1 MESVLSLGRP
11 IVCFEMG
18 KNASQARL
26 TELAAF
32 KSPLGETVPQM
43 DVAQKRAIK
52 AANRAHL
59 RAEVGAAIRRELKV
73 IVNPLGVLQDE
84 NFAKKAAQYRAWKA
98 TAHIED
104 PTERKK
110 QIENMTKELMADLN
124 PAAITQQVF
133 ATYYSEY
140 TSYLRK
146 GKVSRLRGLLFI
158 YDLTSDFR
166 ASSLCKKPK
175 GDIYRKYQ
183 QALTDKAH
191 AGLIRLILK
200 KARADGTLAQIE
212 REEAAERREKK
223 AKKTKQKEKN
233 GMISSPLWEREV
245 KPVRA
250 NNMTFLLRNN
260 QSKLTA

>member
-1 MESVLSLGRP
+1 MESVLSLARP
-11 IVCFEMG
+11 ITCFEMG
-18 KNASQARL
+18 KNTSLAGP
-26 TELAAF
+26 TEVGGY
-32 KSPLGETVPQM
+32 KQPLGEAVFKN
-43 DVAQKRAIK
+43 DVAQKRAMK

-59 RAEVGAAIRRELKV
+59 RAEIGAAIRREVKV
-73 IVNPLGVLQDE
+73 MFNPLGVLQDE
-84 NFAKKAAQYRAWKA
+84 NFAGRAAQYRARKA

-104 PTERKK
+104 PEERKK
-110 QIENMTKELMADLN
+110 QMEDMTKELMADLN
-124 PAAITQQVF
+124 PTAIRQQVF
-133 ATYYSEY
+133 ATYYHEY
-140 TSYLRK
+140 ASYLRK
-146 GKVSRLRGLLFI
+146 GKVSRLRVLLFV

-166 ASSLCKKPK
+166 ATSLCQKPK

-250 NNMTFLLRNN
+250 HNMTFLLRNN